1 MGRKPKLSLV
11 QLIKK
16 WGTIATVFALPFLG
30 LMVMRSECGGVL
42 HVKRTNDGFE
52 LLVDKR
58 NCKAPTIVDTPG
70 KPLALD
76 HTNDSTET
84 KQPQVD

>member
-1 MGRKPKLSLV
+1 MSNISWL

-16 WGTIATVFALPFLG
+16 YGAFATVALLVFLG
-30 LMVMRSECGGVL
+30 FGVISSECGGVL
-42 HVKRTNDGFE
+42 HVKLSDSGNE

-58 NCKAPTIVDTPG
+58 NCKVPTVADTPG

-76 HTNDSTET
+76 HTNDSTENE
-84 KQPQVD
+84 QPQID

>member
-1 MGRKPKLSLV
+1 MSNSISCL

-16 WGTIATVFALPFLG
+16 GGYRATVFALAFLG
-30 LMVMRSECGGVL
+30 LMLISSECGALIRIKSTDSGY
-42 HVKRTNDGFE
+42 E

-58 NCKAPTIVDTPG
+58 NCKAPTIADDSA

-76 HTNDSTET
+76 HTNDSKEDE
-84 KQPQVD
+84 QPQVD